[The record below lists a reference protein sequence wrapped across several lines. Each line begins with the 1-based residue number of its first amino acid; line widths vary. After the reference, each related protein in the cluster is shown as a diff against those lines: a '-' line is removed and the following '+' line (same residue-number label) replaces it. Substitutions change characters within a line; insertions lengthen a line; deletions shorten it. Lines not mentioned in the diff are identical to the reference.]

1 MYVISPYE
9 DGGYSGGFDTFDA
22 AVEEGLATF
31 QDHFWVGKVTQP
43 TPPEKF
49 FTREQIIHWV
59 ETVDQGEDY
68 TGDWVEDWYKG
79 TKEQETELVDQLRE
93 VISAWLDKHN
103 LRPKHFVVEVPERI
117 DCQKEIENAETTSLP
132 KRIDREG
139 RDVTDLPGLWSES
152 DKIGNL

>member
-103 LRPKHFVVEVPERI
+103 LRPKHFVVEVPKRI

-139 RDVTDLPGLWSES
+139 RDVTDLPGLWSET
-152 DKIGNL
+152 DEIGNR